1 VAEELLMHAIRLE
14 PAGGSSHEGRSRTR
28 KVDITGANDQEP
40 SQQLKQAKLAI
51 TELYQENMELRRQ
64 LATKTMEAS
73 AAQGREGNMAW
84 LKRQLREVQDTIVQL
99 REAQRLMKKGIQSIP
114 ENVKRPRRKPAWL
127 SPARRKNKFSWCSSL
142 HLQT

>member
-1 VAEELLMHAIRLE
+1 MD
-14 PAGGSSHEGRSRTR
+14 T
-28 KVDITGANDQEP
+28 TGVNDQEP

-73 AAQGREGNMAW
+73 TVQGREGNVAW

-99 REAQRLMKKGIQSIP
+99 REAQRLSEERHTKHSRECEATEKEARAALASVQKKQ
-114 ENVKRPRRKPAWL
+114 V
-127 SPARRKNKFSWCSSL
+127 
-142 HLQT
+142 